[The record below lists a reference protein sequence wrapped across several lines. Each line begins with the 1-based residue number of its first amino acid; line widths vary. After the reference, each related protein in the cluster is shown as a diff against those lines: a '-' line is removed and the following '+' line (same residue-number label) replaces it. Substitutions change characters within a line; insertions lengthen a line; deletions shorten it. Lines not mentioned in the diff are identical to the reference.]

1 MRNRSFAGF
10 ASLMVLVG
18 AFLIPAAGQ
27 TAVQTASGEV
37 AEGKAL
43 IAQYCVGCHNDRTKT
58 AGLSLEGADF
68 ASIPDNAEVWE
79 KILLKLRAGV
89 MPPGGRPRPSPEA
102 QDRFVAWVEKQ
113 IDRFAIAHPNPGRVE
128 SFHRLNRAEYRN
140 VIRDL
145 LDLDIDVA
153 TLLPLDSASFGF
165 DNMAGLKLSQALM
178 ERYLTAARKISRMAI
193 GTPEGG
199 AVAET
204 YRIAAD
210 RLQADRAD
218 GLPFGTRGGL
228 LVEHTFPQDA
238 EYVIRVEPTSRI
250 IGGERLEVAIDG
262 QPIGLFTLERRP
274 QGYDGEGLPST
285 YDTRVSVKAGPHAV
299 GVTFLKT
306 PAVLAETMRRPYLNP
321 RVSRISMAYVEA
333 VTITGPFGDVGVG
346 QTSSRRRIFVCQP
359 ATAAQE
365 PACARQ
371 ILSRL
376 GRRAY
381 RRPVTD
387 DDLRVPMTAYNLGRR
402 GKSFEA
408 GIERALEQLLVSP
421 EFLFRVLPDPI
432 TTAKGATSYRLSDLE
447 LASRLSF
454 FLWSSIPDDELLDV
468 ASRGALSQPAVLER
482 QVRRMIADARSEALT
497 VNFAG
502 QWLQLRN
509 LEAARPSE
517 VLFPDFDDSLRQ
529 AFRRETELFFDSIL
543 LEDRSA
549 LDLLRADHTF
559 VNERLARHYEIPFV
573 KGSHFRRVAVPDDS
587 RRGLLGHG
595 SILTVTSH
603 PTRTSPVFRGK
614 WVLENILGARP
625 PDPPPIVPPL
635 PEQSGAYAAGK
646 KPSMRELMAR
656 HRANAVCASCHSM
669 IDPAGFA
676 LEEFDA
682 IGRHRE
688 VDASYNPI
696 DTSGTLPDGTPFNGV
711 ADLRAA
717 LLRRPERFLFN
728 LTEKLLTY
736 ALGRGVEYYDMPWIR
751 KIVRDAASNDYRL
764 SSLIAG
770 IVKSPAFTSRK
781 VQDPSPTETRAS
793 AARP

>member
-1 MRNRSFAGF
+1 MRNRPFAGF

-18 AFLIPAAGQ
+18 AFLSPAAGQ
-27 TAVQTASGEV
+27 TAAQTVSAEV
-37 AEGKAL
+37 AEGKVL
-43 IAQYCVGCHNDRTKT
+43 IAQYCAGCHNDRTKT

-68 ASIPDNAEVWE
+68 SSIPDNAEVWE
-79 KILLKLRAGV
+79 RILLKLRAGV

-102 QDRFVAWVEKQ
+102 QDRFVAWVEKE

-128 SFHRLNRAEYRN
+128 SFHRLNRAEYQN

-153 TLLPLDSASFGF
+153 TLLPSDSASFGF

-178 ERYLTAARKISRMAI
+178 ERYLTAARKISRTAI
-193 GTPEGG
+193 GTPEGS

-210 RLQADRAD
+210 RMQADRAD

-228 LVEHTFPQDA
+228 LVEHTFPQNA
-238 EYVIRVEPTSRI
+238 EYLIRVEPTGRI
-250 IGGERLEVAIDG
+250 SGGERLEVAIDG
-262 QPIGLFTLERRP
+262 QRIGLFTLQLRP
-274 QGYDGEGLPST
+274 QGYDGEELPST
-285 YDTRVSVKAGPHAV
+285 YDTRLSVKAGPHAV

-306 PAVLAETMRRPYLNP
+306 PAVLAETMRGPYLNP
-321 RVSRISMAYVEA
+321 RVSRPSMAYLEA
-333 VTITGPFGDVGVG
+333 LTITGPFGDVGVG
-346 QTSSRRRIFVCQP
+346 ETPSRRRIFACQP

-387 DDLRVPMTAYNLGRR
+387 DDLRVLMTAYNLGRR
-402 GKSFEA
+402 GESFTA

-421 EFLFRVLPDPI
+421 EFLFRVLADPI
-432 TTAKGATSYRLSDLE
+432 TPANGSTSYRLSDLE

-454 FLWSSIPDDELLDV
+454 FLWSSVPDDELLDV

-482 QVRRMIADARSEALT
+482 QVRRMLTDPRSEALT

-517 VLFPDFDDSLRQ
+517 VLFPDFDDSLRL
-529 AFRRETELFFDSIL
+529 AFRRETELLFHSIL

-549 LDLLRADHTF
+549 LDLLRADYTF

-573 KGSHFRRVAVPDDS
+573 KGSHFRRVAVRDDS

-614 WVLENILGARP
+614 WVLENILGTRP
-625 PDPPPIVPPL
+625 PDPPASVPPL

-682 IGRHRE
+682 IGRRRE

-696 DTSGTLPDGTPFNGV
+696 DASGTLPDGTPFNGV
-711 ADLRAA
+711 ADLRTA

-751 KIVRDAASNDYRL
+751 KVVRDAASNDYRL
-764 SSLIAG
+764 SSLIVG
-770 IVKSPAFTSRK
+770 IVKSPAFTSRR
-781 VQDPSPTETRAS
+781 VQDTSPTETRAS